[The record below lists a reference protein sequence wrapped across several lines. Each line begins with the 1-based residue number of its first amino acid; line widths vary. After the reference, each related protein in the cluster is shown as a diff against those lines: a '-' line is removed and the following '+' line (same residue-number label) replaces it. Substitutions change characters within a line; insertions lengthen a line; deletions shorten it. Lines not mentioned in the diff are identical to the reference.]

1 MSIYFMY
8 LLCVPNRNNIFFLY
22 LILMCM
28 PDRNTELHSHEA
40 MKSVATRSRAAC
52 CGDPTS
58 AVRWNS
64 NAVSRRGGESRRR
77 VRRSVLASRRRVLSD
92 VLASRRRVPASR
104 RRVPSGVLASRR
116 HVPSSRPDAFGGGDA
131 QRCVCQIVP
140 SHGGAYAGA
149 SRAISRLPAVRS
161 DGFPAPCSDGFQD
174 DERRQS

>member
-8 LLCVPNRNNIFFLY
+8 LMCVPNRNNIFFLY

-40 MKSVATRSRAAC
+40 MKSVATRSRGAAC

-77 VRRSVLASRRRVLSD
+77 VRRSVLASRRPGLPVPCPE
-92 VLASRRRVPASR
+92 RRL
-104 RRVPSGVLASRR
+104 G
-116 HVPSSRPDAFGGGDA
+116 SRPDAFGGGDA
-131 QRCVCQIVP
+131 QRRVCRIVS
-140 SHGGAYAGA
+140 SHGGASAGA

-161 DGFPAPCSDGFQD
+161 DGFPAPHSDGFQD